1 MLENRIQIIMRMKR
15 KGTAEEGREGG
26 RAGGGGGE
34 GRGEGKE
41 NASGVYGAG

>member
-1 MLENRIQIIMRMKR
+1 MLENRIQRIMRMKR

-26 RAGGGGGE
+26 RAGGGGE
-34 GRGEGKE
+34 GRGGGKE